1 MNTTIYFVRH
11 APYENPQRLVPG
23 RIPGYHLSPEGKE
36 KAKKVGEFFKKSK
49 VKVIYTSPLERAFE
63 TANIIGEYLPEAK
76 IIHVYDLIEIDA
88 IHWQAYKLEELF
100 TNNYYEAF
108 VNDPATREVPEN
120 LTQLAARIK
129 SFTLNLCVK
138 HKGEEI
144 ICVSHEGPILALRL
158 TLEGKPL
165 QLLKTYNASM
175 ASITTFVFDENCAF
189 QKVTYK
195 ETE

>member
-1 MNTTIYFVRH
+1 MNTAIHFVRH
-11 APYENPQRLVPG
+11 APYENPQRSVPG
-23 RIPGYHLSPEGKE
+23 RIPGYRLSTEGKE
-36 KAKKVGEFFKKSK
+36 KANKLGEFFKKSK
-49 VKVIYTSPLERAFE
+49 VKVIYTSPLERTFE

-76 IIHVYDLIEIDA
+76 IIHAYDLTEIDA

-144 ICVSHEGPILALRL
+144 ICVSHEYPILALRL
-158 TLEGKPL
+158 ILEGKPL
-165 QLLKTYNASM
+165 QMIKNYNAAM
-175 ASITTFVFDENCAF
+175 ASITTFVFDENCNL
-189 QKVTYK
+189 QKIAYT
-195 ETE
+195 ETK